1 MKQRN
6 YGHIVML
13 TSVAGSTGIKNQTPL
28 TVSQFAVHGLFE
40 STVEELRTGRFTRSI
55 KMTLAYIYPFVI
67 TEELERDIR
76 FRTPGY
82 FGTMK
87 AKEAAQRI
95 LDGVRR
101 NDVEVS
107 IPKYWLWLG
116 HVTRLLPRPA
126 ADALRDLL
134 DTGIDFG

>member
-6 YGHIVML
+6 YGHIVLL
-13 TSVAGSTGIKNQTPL
+13 TSVAGSTGIKDQTPL

-40 STVEELRTGRFTRSI
+40 STMEELRSGRFTKSI

-67 TEELERDIR
+67 TDDMERDIR
-76 FRTPGY
+76 FRIPSY
-82 FGTMK
+82 FGTMR
-87 AKEAAQRI
+87 AQDAAQRI
-95 LDGVRR
+95 IEGVRR

-116 HVTRLLPRPA
+116 HLTRLMPRQA
-126 ADALRDLL
+126 ADALRDLM